1 MAAKDESKIKS
12 ATAGLFA
19 GMRPLADVL
28 PGQQNITD
36 YPEAIPADQA
46 PQEPPKA
53 ETKPKAKGKPVSV
66 WTSPETSAQW
76 KAYAT
81 ATGCSVSE
89 LAGLAMAEYMDR
101 HRLTGKQ
108 KAVYDA
114 LID

>member
-1 MAAKDESKIKS
+1 MAAKDEKQIKS

-36 YPEAIPADQA
+36 YPEAIPADQTA
-46 PQEPPKA
+46 QEPPKA
-53 ETKPKAKGKPVSV
+53 EPKAKTKGKPVSI
-66 WTSPETSAQW
+66 WASPEIAAKW

-89 LAGLAMAEYMDR
+89 LAGLAMAEYMQR
-101 HRLTGKQ
+101 HELTGKQ